1 MTRMENDDERLD
13 LNASCCMEIA
23 GIESMLNIDAPKAKD
38 MLNGDSGYDLGQY
51 DSSSNC
57 I

>member
-1 MTRMENDDERLD
+1 MENDDERLD
-13 LNASCCMEIA
+13 LDASCCMEIA

-38 MLNGDSGYDLGQY
+38 MLNGDSGYDLSQY